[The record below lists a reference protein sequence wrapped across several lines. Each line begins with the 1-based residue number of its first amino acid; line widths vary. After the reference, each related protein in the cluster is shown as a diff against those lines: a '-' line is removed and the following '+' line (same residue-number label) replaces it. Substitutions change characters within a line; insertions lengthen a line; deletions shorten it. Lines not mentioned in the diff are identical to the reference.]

1 MAIFIFR
8 DYSEPNGPR
17 RQPALAGLSGPL
29 PRSGA
34 LPPVPQIMETELTSR
49 QMAVFRQMLA
59 YQEEHG
65 QPPTQAELSALLGMK
80 SGQGVKAHLTVLEA
94 KGFVVSTQKNGHRS
108 KMAVWPEAT

>member
-17 RQPALAGLSGPL
+17 RKPAQAAPLEGPPRAGS
-29 PRSGA
+29 
-34 LPPVPQIMETELTSR
+34 LPPVPQVMETELTSR

-59 YQEEHG
+59 FQEEHG

-94 KGFVVSTQKNGHRS
+94 KGYVVSTQKNGHRS

>member
-1 MAIFIFR
+1 MAIFIFQ

-17 RQPALAGLSGPL
+17 RQAPQAGHAQVPA
-29 PRSGA
+29 RTGA

-59 YQEEHG
+59 YQEQHG

-108 KMAVWPEAT
+108 KLAVWPDAT